1 MNYDITQRIQSAI
14 GSFSKGQKRIAAVIL
29 ENYDKAAYMTAS
41 RLGELA
47 NVSES
52 TVVRFAGQ
60 LGYDGYPEL
69 QRAVQELVRIKLTPN
84 QRIAVTNQR
93 IGDFFNSFG
102 VTGSNLG
109 NGKQWI
115 GKVGAVR
122 VKHEEY
128 NGNMS
133 AKVAYCINRKNQ
145 DKLPPAKFSGSA
157 VTPAPMAPINAEEL
171 PF

>member
-1 MNYDITQRIQSAI
+1 MANWTFDANQYEEKDFAI
-14 GSFSKGQKRIAAVIL
+14 VPVGDHRVRIADVEEKVSSNNNDMYEITFEVSGHNSKLWFYLVL
-29 ENYDKAAYMTAS
+29 EKNDPK
-41 RLGELA
+41 
-47 NVSES
+47 
-52 TVVRFAGQ
+52 
-60 LGYDGYPEL
+60 
-69 QRAVQELVRIKLTPN
+69 K
-84 QRIAVTNQR
+84 TNQR

-133 AKVAYCINRKNQ
+133 AKVAYVINRKNQ